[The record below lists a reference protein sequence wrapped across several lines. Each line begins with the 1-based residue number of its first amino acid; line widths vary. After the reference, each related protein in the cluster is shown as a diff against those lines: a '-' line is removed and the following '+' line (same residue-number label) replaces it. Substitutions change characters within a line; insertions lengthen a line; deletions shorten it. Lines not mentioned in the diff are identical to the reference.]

1 LLIVDYNGS
10 INSSYERAK
19 SLKSDG
25 AKLQGLRL
33 FLTMSASYEV
43 LYLLRIIKSSGGITM
58 LTFIIGTMTGSIA
71 MLFVMSL
78 MVAAKQGDQRME
90 MMYKE

>member
-1 LLIVDYNGS
+1 
-10 INSSYERAK
+10 
-19 SLKSDG
+19 
-25 AKLQGLRL
+25 
-33 FLTMSASYEV
+33 
-43 LYLLRIIKSSGGITM
+43 M

-71 MLFVMSL
+71 MLFIMSL

>member
-1 LLIVDYNGS
+1 MLLIVDYNES

-33 FLTMSASYEV
+33 FVTKSASYEV
-43 LYLLRIIKSSGGITM
+43 LYLLRIITVSGGDNYVNVYYWNNDRFYCHAIYYESNGCCET
-58 LTFIIGTMTGSIA
+58 
-71 MLFVMSL
+71 
-78 MVAAKQGDQRME
+78 R
-90 MMYKE
+90 